1 MQDLWR
7 LSATD
12 IAALIRSKKVSAKEA
27 AHGRAGAA
35 RCGQPHDQRRG
46 RSSAGGGAGAG
57 RGRSMRR
64 SRAARRSV
72 RWRACRSPSRSISIS
87 RGSPPPTASRL
98 QRDVIAQSNSPVID
112 NLRKAGAVILGRT
125 NCPAFSYRWFT
136 TNLIHGDTKNP
147 RDPGITPGGSSGGA
161 GAAVAAGIG
170 HIAHG
175 TDIAGSIRYP
185 AYACGVHG
193 LRPTVGRIAAFNAAL
208 PERTIGPQISA
219 VSGPLAR
226 TIGDLRI
233 ALAAMSGKDVRD
245 PWWVPAP
252 LEGPAMPKRA
262 ALCLQPDGLET
273 SAEVKAAVADA
284 GKRLERA
291 GWMVEEVA
299 TPPLREA
306 ADLQTKLWLGDGYEA
321 QLAAAERE
329 GDPGALA
336 CLRGNRAKVFPFDA
350 AAFSKALTRR
360 ATLTREWLQFFETY
374 SVLLIPVSGELP
386 FPDGLD
392 MRDEASF
399 ARVWR
404 AQLTQIAI
412 PFMGLPALTVSTGLV
427 GRVPVGVQVVSG
439 RLPRGSL
446 LARGRGDRGGRNA
459 GRADRSR
466 PVVFEA
472 KEHDGWHQRFHGK
485 VACRRGR
492 IPEAVRGSGA
502 PDRQHRERLR
512 VHAAIQRPRGA
523 APGTLPARLFGARI
537 SLQPVRRPGTRRRQ
551 GDRTVLRQQ
560 LCRHLS
566 DVRQDRRQRRQ
577 CASAVSI
584 FEERKIRAA
593 RLVDQMEFHQI
604 PGRSFGQGGGAACAD
619 RHAGRSD
626 KKEIEALL

>member
-7 LSATD
+7 LPAAD
-12 IAALIRSKKVSAKEA
+12 IAGLVKSKKISAKEA
-27 AHGRAGAA
+27 ALAALARLDAVNPSINAVVDHRPQDVLAEAAAIDAAIMRGEELGPLAGV
-35 RCGQPHDQRRG
+35 PVTVKVNIDQEG
-46 RSSAGGGAGAG
+46 FATTNGLK
-57 RGRSMRR
+57 
-64 SRAARRSV
+64 
-72 RWRACRSPSRSISIS
+72 
-87 RGSPPPTASRL
+87 L
-98 QRDVIAQSNSPVID
+98 QREVIAQSNSPVID
-112 NLRKAGAVILGRT
+112 NLRKAGSVILGRT

-136 TNLIHGDTKNP
+136 TNLVHGDTKNP
-147 RDPGITPGGSSGGA
+147 RDAGITPGGSSGGA

-252 LEGPAMPKRA
+252 LEGPVMPKRA

-273 SAEVKAAVADA
+273 FAEVKAAVTDA

-291 GWMVEEVA
+291 GWVVEEIET

-336 CLRGNRAKVFPFDA
+336 CLRGNKAKVHPFDA
-350 AAFSKALTRR
+350 DAFSRALTRR

-374 SVLLIPVSGELP
+374 SVLLMPVSGELP

-404 AQLTQIAI
+404 AQLAQIAI

-427 GRVPVGVQVVSG
+427 GRIPVGVQVVSG
-439 RLPRGSL
+439 RFREDLCL
-446 LARGRGDRGGRNA
+446 LAG
-459 GRADRSR
+459 
-466 PVVFEA
+466 EA
-472 KEHDGWHQRFHGK
+472 
-485 VACRRGR
+485 
-492 IPEAVRGSGA
+492 
-502 PDRQHRERLR
+502 
-512 VHAAIQRPRGA
+512 
-523 APGTLPARLFGARI
+523 
-537 SLQPVRRPGTRRRQ
+537 
-551 GDRTVLRQQ
+551 
-560 LCRHLS
+560 
-566 DVRQDRRQRRQ
+566 
-577 CASAVSI
+577 
-584 FEERKIRAA
+584 
-593 RLVDQMEFHQI
+593 
-604 PGRSFGQGGGAACAD
+604 
-619 RHAGRSD
+619 
-626 KKEIEALL
+626 IEAGGTPPAPVDPAG